1 MINLFNNF
9 LNGLAAVG
17 QLLINIITSLV
28 NFVLNIPTY
37 TTFLH
42 TAITVLPDI
51 VLPFALISITISVTL
66 FVINRQN

>member
-9 LNGLAAVG
+9 LNGLAAFG
-17 QLLINIITSLV
+17 QLLINIVTSLV

-42 TAITVLPDI
+42 TSITVLPDI

>member
-9 LNGLAAVG
+9 LKGLAAVG
-17 QLLINIITSLV
+17 QLLINIVTSLV

>member
-1 MINLFNNF
+1 MLD
-9 LNGLAAVG
+9 LLSKLATGAAAAV
-17 QLLINIITSLV
+17 QLLINIVTSLV

>member
-9 LNGLAAVG
+9 LNGLAAFG
-17 QLLINIITSLV
+17 QLLINIVTSLV

>member
-1 MINLFNNF
+1 MINLLNN
-9 LNGLAAVG
+9 LINGFKAVG
-17 QLLINIITSLV
+17 QLLINIVTSLV

>member
-1 MINLFNNF
+1 MINLLNNL
-9 LNGLAAVG
+9 LNGFKAVG
-17 QLLINIITSLV
+17 QLLINIVTSLV

>member
-17 QLLINIITSLV
+17 QLLINIVTSLV

>member
-1 MINLFNNF
+1 MLD
-9 LNGLAAVG
+9 LLSKLAQGAAAAV
-17 QLLINIITSLV
+17 QLLINIVTSLV

>member
-1 MINLFNNF
+1 MLNALSSLLQGIAAVWQLIINIVTSLFNF
-9 LNGLAAVG
+9 
-17 QLLINIITSLV
+17 II
-28 NFVLNIPTY
+28 NIPTY
-37 TTFLH
+37 TNFLH